1 MKVCIHRGSRQ
12 IGGSCIEIA
21 HDGARIALDFGLPLE
36 GDPADKALLP
46 PIRLDGLEAIAIS
59 HPHLDHYGLLHHLR
73 QDVPVAMG
81 QAARRIV
88 RAAAPFTGQALP
100 RLEGFTLAH
109 RTPLDIGPF
118 RITPYLMDHSAYDA
132 YALQVEAG
140 GKTLFYSGD
149 LRGHGRKG
157 GLFEQI
163 VSAPPAGIDVL
174 LMEGSSLSRLEDD
187 DVFPSEAE
195 LEEAFV
201 RQFRATAGLSMV
213 LTSAQNIDRV
223 VSLYRACKRS
233 GRTLIIDL
241 YAAAILEAT
250 GNGNIPQSDWPG
262 IALFVPES
270 QRTQIR
276 KNEWFELLRRHAKRR
291 VFPEQLRAL
300 ASTSTVLFRPLMM
313 ADLERADALQDAGF
327 IYSQWQGYL
336 ERGAY
341 ATTQAWLA
349 RHRISMHHIHTSGHA
364 SPRDLRRFAEALA
377 PGALVPIHSF
387 APDKYA
393 GLFANVVQHPDGE
406 WWEV

>member
-1 MKVCIHRGSRQ
+1 M
-12 IGGSCIEIA
+12 
-21 HDGARIALDFGLPLE
+21 
-36 GDPADKALLP
+36 
-46 PIRLDGLEAIAIS
+46 
-59 HPHLDHYGLLHHLR
+59 
-73 QDVPVAMG
+73 
-81 QAARRIV
+81 
-88 RAAAPFTGQALP
+88 
-100 RLEGFTLAH
+100 
-109 RTPLDIGPF
+109 
-118 RITPYLMDHSAYDA
+118 
-132 YALQVEAG
+132 
-140 GKTLFYSGD
+140 
-149 LRGHGRKG
+149 
-157 GLFEQI
+157 
-163 VSAPPAGIDVL
+163 SAPPTGIDVL

-201 RQFRATAGLSMV
+201 RQFRATASLSMV

-233 GRTLIIDL
+233 GRTLVIDL

-262 IALFVPES
+262 IALLVPES

-349 RHRISMHHIHTSGHA
+349 RHRISMHYIHTSGHA